1 MDQPTQ
7 QELNNRPVINVKI
20 IKLVNGEDVVT
31 VLPTG
36 QQQLPDN
43 STMLRLE
50 NPLLI
55 KYVPQMTLT
64 GFKDYIAL
72 IKWCSYTPDKTIT
85 IPKNK
90 IMTITNASIEMA
102 TSYHN
107 IASDWNKKPVPV
119 RRPGQGYHQQKFTD
133 EQNEK
138 VNELFEELDDDF
150 DTPKT
155 IH

>member
-1 MDQPTQ
+1 MHQPQ
-7 QELNNRPVINVKI
+7 DIKDRPVINVKI

-50 NPLLI
+50 KPLLI

-72 IKWCSYTPDKTIT
+72 IKWCSYTPDKMVT
-85 IPKNK
+85 IPKDK
-90 IMTITNASIEMA
+90 IMTITTAGKAMCHSYTNVSSAYDR
-102 TSYHN
+102 TSVQEVKQDHYKRDRL
-107 IASDWNKKPVPV
+107 SDDVNDKL
-119 RRPGQGYHQQKFTD
+119 
-133 EQNEK
+133 NEI
-138 VNELFEELDDDF
+138 FDELDG
-150 DTPKT
+150 TTK
-155 IH
+155 H